1 MLIPIFLIISL
12 AAAVLAYSSG
22 LALGLAVLVFA
33 GCYLAVNI
41 IYIAWAFSTSALV
54 KDLEKPIEKEIPVC
68 RFAAVSVFGLLCS
81 YMGLRVKVTGEEL
94 LPADEKFLLVC
105 NHRSGFDPV
114 VIMHELRAHKV
125 SFIAKPSVMALPFIG
140 KVAYGVGCLAID
152 RENDRNALKT
162 IITAANYLK
171 KGVCN
176 MSVFPEG
183 TRSRT
188 GKLLPFHAGSF
199 KIAQRGGSALVI
211 ASMAGTGDIMK
222 NVPLRKTDV
231 HLRILEVIPAEKVKA
246 MSTQELADY
255 SSKLIAASLE
265 EDKA

>member
-12 AAAVLAYSSG
+12 AAALVAFVSG
-22 LALGLAVLVFA
+22 LAIWQAVLIFV

-41 IYIAWAFSTSALV
+41 IYIAWAFSTSRLV

-81 YMGLRVKVTGEEL
+81 YMGLRVRVTGEEL
-94 LPADEKFLLVC
+94 LPRDEKFLLVC

-114 VIMHELRAHKV
+114 VIMRELKEHKV

-188 GKLLPFHAGSF
+188 GEMLPFHAGSF

-211 ASMAGTGDIMK
+211 ASMAGTENIMK

-231 HLRILEVIPAEKVKA
+231 HLRILEVVPADKVKA

-255 SSKLIAASLE
+255 SSRLIAASLE
-265 EDKA
+265 EVKA

>member
-12 AAAVLAYSSG
+12 AAALVAFVSG
-22 LALGLAVLVFA
+22 LAIWQAVLIFV

-41 IYIAWAFSTSALV
+41 LYIAWAFSTSRLV

-81 YMGLRVKVTGEEL
+81 YMGLRVRVTGEEL
-94 LPADEKFLLVC
+94 LPRDEKFLLVC

-114 VIMHELRAHKV
+114 VIMRELREHKV

-188 GKLLPFHAGSF
+188 GEMLPFHAGSF

-211 ASMAGTGDIMK
+211 ASMAGTENIMK

-231 HLRILEVIPAEKVKA
+231 HLRILEVLPADKVKA

-255 SSKLIAASLE
+255 SSRLIAASLE
-265 EDKA
+265 EVKA

>member
-12 AAAVLAYSSG
+12 AAALVAFVSG
-22 LALGLAVLVFA
+22 LAIWQAVLIFV

-41 IYIAWAFSTSALV
+41 IYIAWAFSTSRLV

-81 YMGLRVKVTGEEL
+81 YMGLRVRVTGEEL
-94 LPADEKFLLVC
+94 LPRDEKFLLVC

-114 VIMHELRAHKV
+114 VIMRELREHKV

-188 GKLLPFHAGSF
+188 GEMLPFHAGSF

-211 ASMAGTGDIMK
+211 ASMAGTENIMK

-231 HLRILEVIPAEKVKA
+231 HLRILEVVPADKVKA

-255 SSKLIAASLE
+255 SSRLIAASLE
-265 EDKA
+265 EVKA

>member
-12 AAAVLAYSSG
+12 AAAVVAFVSG
-22 LALGLAVLVFA
+22 LAIWQAVLIFV

-41 IYIAWAFSTSALV
+41 IYIAWAFSTSRLV

-81 YMGLRVKVTGEEL
+81 YMGLRVRVTGEEL
-94 LPADEKFLLVC
+94 LPRDEKFLLVC

-114 VIMHELRAHKV
+114 VIMRELKEHKV

-188 GKLLPFHAGSF
+188 GEMLPFHAGSF

-211 ASMAGTGDIMK
+211 ASMAGTENIMK

-231 HLRILEVIPAEKVKA
+231 HLRILEVVPADKVKA

-255 SSKLIAASLE
+255 SSRLIAASLE
-265 EDKA
+265 EVKA

>member
-12 AAAVLAYSSG
+12 AAALVAFVSG
-22 LALGLAVLVFA
+22 LAIWQAVLIFV

-41 IYIAWAFSTSALV
+41 VYIAWAFSTSRLV

-81 YMGLRVKVTGEEL
+81 YMGLRVRVTGEEL
-94 LPADEKFLLVC
+94 LPRDEKFLLVC

-114 VIMHELRAHKV
+114 VIMRELREHKV

-188 GKLLPFHAGSF
+188 GEMLPFHAGSF

-211 ASMAGTGDIMK
+211 ASMAGTENIMK

-231 HLRILEVIPAEKVKA
+231 HLRILEVIPADRVKA

-265 EDKA
+265 EAKA

>member
-12 AAAVLAYSSG
+12 AAAIVAFVSG
-22 LALGLAVLVFA
+22 LALWQAVLIFV

-41 IYIAWAFSTSALV
+41 VYIAWAFSTSRHV

-68 RFAAVSVFGLLCS
+68 RFAAVSVFGLLCA

-94 LPADEKFLLVC
+94 LPRDEKFLLVC

-114 VIMHELRAHKV
+114 VIMRELREHKV

-188 GKLLPFHAGSF
+188 GEMLPFHAGSF

-211 ASMAGTGDIMK
+211 ASMAGTEKIMK

-231 HLRILEVIPAEKVKA
+231 HLRILEVSPAEKVKA

-255 SSKLIAASLE
+255 SSRLIAASLE